1 MRKIKFVPG
10 EFYHIYNRGNDK
22 KDIFRAHADYARFL
36 FGTLFFQAPVPI
48 YNISRYISSYVKH
61 RVFNIP
67 TDTQRKIIEKRGVEL
82 VAFTFMPNHF
92 HLLLYECSESGISNY
107 MQRVLNAYTKYF
119 NTKYDRSGH
128 LFQGPFHAKYVET
141 NEQLLYLS
149 AYIHRN
155 QRDLP
160 TWTNKEQ
167 LYPWSS
173 YHQYTHENKLGDLL
187 ATQRILGQFKNQKE
201 YQEFV
206 DTSGA
211 KEKEDVELVI

>member
-1 MRKIKFVPG
+1 MRKTKFTPG
-10 EFYHIYNRGNDK
+10 QFYHVYNRGNDK
-22 KDIFRAHADYARFL
+22 KDIFHTNADYARFL
-36 FGTLFFQAPVPI
+36 FGILFFQASVPL

-67 TDTQRKIIEKRGVEL
+67 AETQKRIVEKRGVDL
-82 VAFTFMPNHF
+82 VAFTCMPNHF
-92 HLLLYECSESGISNY
+92 HLLLYERSESGISNY

-119 NTKYDRSGH
+119 NTKNDKSGH
-128 LFQGPFHAKYVET
+128 LFQGPFHAKHVET

-155 QRDLP
+155 QRDLS
-160 TWTNKEQ
+160 TWKDREH

-173 YHQYTHENKLGDLL
+173 YHQYTHENKFGDLL
-187 ATQRILGQFKNQKE
+187 AIQRILEQFESSRE

-206 DTSGA
+206 DTSSA
-211 KEKEDVELVI
+211 KENKDAELTI

>member
-1 MRKIKFVPG
+1 MRKIKFAPG
-10 EFYHIYNRGNDK
+10 EFYHVYNRGNDK
-22 KDIFRAHADYARFL
+22 KDIFRTNADFVRFL
-36 FGTLFFQAPVPI
+36 FGILFFQAPVPI
-48 YNISRYISSYVKH
+48 YNINRYTSFYVKH
-61 RVFNIP
+61 RVFNVS
-67 TDTQRKIIEKRGVEL
+67 TETRRSIIEKRGVEL

-92 HLLLYECSESGISNY
+92 HLLLYERLENGISNY

-119 NTKYDRSGH
+119 NAKYDKSGH

-141 NEQLLYLS
+141 NEQFLHLS

-155 QRDLP
+155 QRDLT
-160 TWTNKEQ
+160 TWKDREH

-173 YHQYTHENKLGDLL
+173 YHQYTHENKFGDLL
-187 ATQRILGQFKNQKE
+187 ATQRILEQFKNFKG

-211 KEKEDVELVI
+211 KEKEGTEFVI

>member
-1 MRKIKFVPG
+1 MRKTKFVPG
-10 EFYHIYNRGNDK
+10 EFYHVYNRGNDK
-22 KDIFRAHADYARFL
+22 RDIFCTNADYVRFL
-36 FGTLFFQAPVPI
+36 FGILFFQASVPI
-48 YNISRYISSYVKH
+48 YNINRYTSFYVKH

-92 HLLLYECSESGISNY
+92 HLLLYERVESGISNY
-107 MQRVLNAYTKYF
+107 MQRVLNAYMKYF

-155 QRDLP
+155 QRDLMA
-160 TWTNKEQ
+160 WKDREH

-173 YHQYTHENKLGDLL
+173 YYEYTHENKLGDLL
-187 ATQRILGQFKNQKE
+187 ATQRILEQFQKSKA

-206 DTSGA
+206 DASGA
-211 KEKEDVELVI
+211 KEKEDTAFAI